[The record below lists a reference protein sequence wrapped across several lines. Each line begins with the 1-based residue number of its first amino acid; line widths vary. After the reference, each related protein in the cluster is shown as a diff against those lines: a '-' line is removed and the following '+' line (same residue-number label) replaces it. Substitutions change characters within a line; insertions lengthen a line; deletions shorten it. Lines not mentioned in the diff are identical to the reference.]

1 MSHSP
6 AKLKQ
11 SADTHPLSAGVL
23 ILEAAIATLVV
34 SVFAT
39 SSPAL
44 FTARLTPPRE
54 TATQPMPSPQNQI
67 LSLQS
72 SFPGQAAV
80 APTAILP
87 TAHP

>member
-1 MSHSP
+1 MSP
-6 AKLKQ
+6 PPTKLKP

-44 FTARLTPPRE
+44 FTARLTPPRA
-54 TATQPMPSPQNQI
+54 TAAQPMQSPQNQI
-67 LSLQS
+67 LSHSPFQ
-72 SFPGQAAV
+72 
-80 APTAILP
+80 
-87 TAHP
+87 